1 VERLLPG
8 VVPVQAVQVG
18 AQQRRV
24 LGQPERIAPIGAS
37 SVGARGGAG
46 HRGHSAV
53 LRRMIS
59 SGCVLGNVRT

>member
-24 LGQPERIAPIGAS
+24 LGQPERIAPIGAP
-37 SVGARGGAG
+37 SVGAG